1 MSRPSLPFCLCLCFA
16 ASTTLGC
23 DERGIRV
30 GTEELCV
37 LDAELRIAQVG
48 STESL
53 STCATIGENQLKNA
67 DFEAPS
73 CESEFFFCQFPTA
86 DMGGWETSS
95 EAQVI
100 ELWMDG
106 HRGVPAPQGTQFAEL
121 DANTPD
127 TIWQDVEL
135 PPGQL
140 MYWSFL
146 HRGRNG
152 LEEVELMLGPPR
164 ATVSQGVFESPTDAW
179 YPYSGLYRTGADET
193 VTRFALVS
201 LSGAAEGN
209 LVDSIVFAPV
219 D

>member
-1 MSRPSLPFCLCLCFA
+1 MSRTQLPLCFYLV
-16 ASTTLGC
+16 ASLALGC
-23 DERGIRV
+23 DARGIRV

-48 STESL
+48 SSENL
-53 STCATIGENQLKNA
+53 STCATIGENQLKNG
-67 DFEAPS
+67 DFESPTVT
-73 CESEFFFCQFPTA
+73 CENGFYCHFAAA
-86 DMGGWETSS
+86 DLGGWQTSS

-100 ELWMDG
+100 EVWADG

-121 DANTPD
+121 DAVSPD

-152 LEEVELMLGPPR
+152 LEDVELLLGPPG
-164 ATVSQGVFESPTDAW
+164 ATISQGVFSSLTDAW
-179 YPYSGLYRTGADET
+179 YHYRGLYRTAEGET
-193 VTRFALVS
+193 GQRFALVY
-201 LSGAAEGN
+201 LSGQAAGN

>member
-1 MSRPSLPFCLCLCFA
+1 MSRRVLGLCLCLV
-16 ASTTLGC
+16 ASLALGC
-23 DERGIRV
+23 DARGIRV

-37 LDAELRIAQVG
+37 LDADLRVAQAG

-67 DFEAPS
+67 DFEAPGVT
-73 CESEFFFCQFPTA
+73 CTSEFLFCHFPVA
-86 DMGGWETSS
+86 DAGGWQTSS
-95 EAQVI
+95 EGQVI
-100 ELWMDG
+100 EVWTDG
-106 HRGVPAPQGTQFAEL
+106 HRGVPAPQGGQFAEL

-135 PPGQL
+135 SPGQL

-152 LEEVELMLGPPR
+152 VEDVELRLGPPG
-164 ATVSQGVFESPTDAW
+164 ATVSQGVFSTPADDW
-179 YPYSGLYRTGADET
+179 YPYSGLYRAGADET

-219 D
+219 E